1 MAIVNVLLFLLVIKL
16 PLIPLF
22 PDKALSM
29 GYDLTAPDTEIIL
42 PDILRE
48 VSGVTIIDTE
58 TLAFI
63 QDERGVIYIFNTREN
78 RIKFQIVF
86 GEKGDYEDLVLVNND
101 IYILRSDATLFRIS
115 GFMSADFKVTRLRT
129 GIPAV
134 DNEGLCYDRD
144 NDRLLIGCKS
154 DIKTDNLKNRRA
166 IYSFDLK
173 TMSLH
178 TNPVYILDPKNINK
192 ESVNYSDNSDKG
204 KKDKK
209 KEPELRTS
217 AIGINP
223 KTGKLFLISAKDH
236 ILCVI
241 NKDGTFG
248 EIADLDKDLFQQAEG
263 IAFYPD
269 GDMLITN
276 EAGNKKPT
284 LLRFNYRGD
293 R

>member
-1 MAIVNVLLFLLVIKL
+1 MAIVNTLLFLLLIKL
-16 PLIPLF
+16 APNPLF
-22 PDKALSM
+22 PEKALSI
-29 GYDLTAPDTEIIL
+29 GYDLSAPATEIRL

-48 VSGVTIIDTE
+48 VSGVTIIDPE

-63 QDERGVIYIFNTREN
+63 QDEKGVIYIFNTREN
-78 RIKFQIVF
+78 KIKYQIAF
-86 GEKGDYEDLVLVNND
+86 AEKGDYEDLVLVNND
-101 IYILRSDATLFRIS
+101 IYVLRSDATLFRIS
-115 GFMSADFKVTRLRT
+115 AYMSADFKVTRLRT
-129 GIPAV
+129 GIPAA

-154 DIKTDNLKNRRA
+154 DIRIDNLKNKRA

-178 TNPVYILDPKNINK
+178 TNPAYILDPKSINND
-192 ESVNYSDNSDKG
+192 SINYSSNSDKG

-236 ILCVI
+236 ILCVV

-284 LLRFNYRGD
+284 LLRFNYTE
-293 R
+293 